1 MLASMISIDQQ
12 TMTVVL
18 DKKKGKLSKLR
29 VEQRLVFVLKSKQKQ
44 RSNPLKRPSLYS
56 LLREREDKFKLEGEN
71 VLGVNKSGR
80 RVVAA
85 KIIHSD

>member
-29 VEQRLVFVLKSKQKQ
+29 VEQRLVIVLKSKQKQ
-44 RSNPLKRPSLYS
+44 RSNPLKRPSLYFLS
-56 LLREREDKFKLEGEN
+56 REREKTNLN
-71 VLGVNKSGR
+71 
-80 RVVAA
+80 
-85 KIIHSD
+85 

>member
-1 MLASMISIDQQ
+1 MISIDQQ

-29 VEQRLVFVLKSKQKQ
+29 VEQRLVIVLKSKQKQ
-44 RSNPLKRPSLYS
+44 RSNPLKRPPLCFLS
-56 LLREREDKFKLEGEN
+56 REREDKFKLGGEN

>member
-29 VEQRLVFVLKSKQKQ
+29 VEQRLVIVLKSKQKQ
-44 RSNPLKRPSLYS
+44 RINPL
-56 LLREREDKFKLEGEN
+56 
-71 VLGVNKSGR
+71 
-80 RVVAA
+80 
-85 KIIHSD
+85 